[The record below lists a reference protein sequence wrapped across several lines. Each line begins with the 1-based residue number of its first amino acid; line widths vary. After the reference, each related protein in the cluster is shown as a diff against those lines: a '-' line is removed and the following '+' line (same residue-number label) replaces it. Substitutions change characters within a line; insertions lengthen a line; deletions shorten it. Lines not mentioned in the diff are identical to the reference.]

1 MNRVLLLLMLIT
13 MLTGCFTG
21 RKSSH
26 ERMMRGAP
34 DWVLQTPNHPSYYH
48 GVGMVPKNEQFDY
61 RERAR
66 QVALNELAG
75 SISVN
80 ISSSS
85 ALNYFEFDHL
95 SSEFFRD
102 NIRMTT
108 QEYLEGY
115 ELIGNWENEQQ
126 YWVYYRLS
134 KARYQQIKQER
145 ISRALNISQSKF
157 DQARLFAGQGR
168 MADALGF
175 YVRAFEDIRDF
186 IGEDLTTRI
195 DGQEKPYATVLMSD
209 LAEQMQ
215 HLSVVFPIEKV
226 LIKPGSLLAPVEPV
240 VVNINSDPISGIPII
255 TSFSWLPGRRVE
267 AVTDAAGRYRVM
279 PDGLKPGMQNQQVV
293 SAIDLDKIVRQ
304 NSSDIVVQKFFE
316 VVRLSTFTLPIEV
329 VPPVFYISAGNTLAP
344 ARGSFAADAAF
355 DAEIRRLLR
364 QEGFVITDE
373 QAHADYS
380 MIIQTNVSA
389 PVQHGNRYS
398 SSVIASIDLLDS
410 QGNSIRSMQIDDVAG
425 IGIGSAQAV
434 EDAFNSLKSKFRI
447 TVYPELIKPLF

>member
-1 MNRVLLLLMLIT
+1 
-13 MLTGCFTG
+13 MLTGCFSG
-21 RKSSH
+21 RKSGH
-26 ERMMRGAP
+26 ERMMKGAP

-48 GVGMVPKNEQFDY
+48 GVGMVTKNQQFDH

-66 QVALNELAG
+66 QAALNELAG
-75 SISVN
+75 SISVTV
-80 ISSSS
+80 SSSS
-85 ALNYFEFDHL
+85 VLNYFEFDHL

-102 NIRMTT
+102 NIRMST

-115 ELIGNWENEQQ
+115 DLIGNWENDQQ

-145 ISRALNISQSKF
+145 ISRALNLSQSKF

-195 DGQEKPYATVLMSD
+195 DGQEKPYATVLMSN

-215 HLSVVFPIEKV
+215 QLSVVFPMEKAM
-226 LIKPGSLLAPVEPV
+226 IKPGSLLAPVEPV
-240 VVNINSDPISGIPII
+240 VVNQNADPISGIPVI
-255 TSFSWLPGRRVE
+255 TRLSWLPGRRSE
-267 AVTDAAGRYRVM
+267 AVTDAAGRFRVM
-279 PDGLKPGMQNQQVV
+279 PEGLKPGMQNQQLV
-293 SAIDLDKIVRQ
+293 SAIDMDRIVRQ
-304 NSSDIVVQKFFE
+304 NSSDEVVQKFFE
-316 VVRLSTFTLPIEV
+316 VVRLSAFTLPIEV
-329 VPPVFYISAGNTLAP
+329 VSPVFYISASSAVTSAT
-344 ARGSFAADAAF
+344 GSRPGDAGF

-364 QEGFVITDE
+364 QEGFFITND
-373 QAHADYS
+373 QALADYS
-380 MIIQTNVSA
+380 LVIQSNITA
-389 PVQHGNRYS
+389 PVQHGSRFS

-410 QGNSIRSMQIDDVAG
+410 HGNSIRTMRVDDISG
-425 IGIGSAQAV
+425 IGMGSAQAI

>member
-1 MNRVLLLLMLIT
+1 MNRALLLLMLIA
-13 MLTGCFTG
+13 MLTGCFSG
-21 RKSSH
+21 RKTSH
-26 ERMMRGAP
+26 ERMMKGAP
-34 DWVLQTPNHPSYYH
+34 EWVLQTPNHPSYYH

-102 NIRMTT
+102 NIRIST

-115 ELIGNWENEQQ
+115 ELIGNWENDQQ

-168 MADALGF
+168 MSDALGF

-195 DGQEKPYATVLMSD
+195 DGQEKPYATALMSD
-209 LAEQMQ
+209 LAEHMQ

-226 LIKPGSLLAPVEPV
+226 LIKPGSLFAPVEPV
-240 VVNINSDPISGIPII
+240 VVNRNSDPIAGIPVII
-255 TSFSWLPGRRVE
+255 SFSWLPGRRSE
-267 AVTDAAGRYRVM
+267 AVTDAAGRFRVI

-304 NSSDIVVQKFFE
+304 NSTDMVVQKFFE
-316 VVRLSTFTLPIEV
+316 VIKLSAFTLPIEV
-329 VPPVFYISAGNTLAP
+329 VPPVFYISANSTVASAKGG
-344 ARGSFAADAAF
+344 RAAVAGF

-364 QEGFVITDE
+364 QEGFVITE
-373 QAHADYS
+373 NQNHADYS
-380 MIIQTNVSA
+380 LVIQNNVTG
-389 PVQHGNRYS
+389 PVQHGSRYS
-398 SSVIASIDLLDS
+398 SSLITSIDLLDGH
-410 QGNSIRSMQIDDVAG
+410 GNSIRTMQIDDISG
-425 IGIGSAQAV
+425 IGTHSEQAI

-447 TVYPELIKPLF
+447 TVYPELIRPLF